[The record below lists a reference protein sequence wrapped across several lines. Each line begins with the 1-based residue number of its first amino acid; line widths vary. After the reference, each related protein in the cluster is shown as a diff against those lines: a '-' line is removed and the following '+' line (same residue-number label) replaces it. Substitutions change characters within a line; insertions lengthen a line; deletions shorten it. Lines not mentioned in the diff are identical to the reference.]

1 MRPEVKSWGVVLR
14 IIWVILAT
22 LSLAL
27 FSASI
32 PAYAQFEDIGGI
44 LEDILGGGQ
53 LPGQTPVYGE
63 TGIESIPVLIR
74 YDTAKD
80 YADHFLV
87 LTAYTPNDPS
97 GAKKN
102 SRMLGQTRL
111 LLTGLEQPLQVT
123 IPVPRNVTKDLTFSR
138 ITAEIIDINENRVLT
153 TERDGVFRG
162 TEAPELTLRTVTTEP
177 TSSQRPDFTN
187 FETIS
192 GEVSFHDRNVRL
204 NGGTLTIQ
212 LLENALAGG
221 TSVTIAAEK
230 VINID
235 RASLP
240 ILFTLDRGLTS
251 QNSQPPLAFKAWVN
265 DWASRKTHV
274 MRTPVPY
281 NGPDIDYKLKL
292 DVLAQGA
299 NTQAGR
305 NLDPNLMA
313 QAVVSGDAL
322 FDARSGLPNDARL
335 KVTLSRA
342 VGAVG
347 ENRALATQTIILR
360 GFEGRVPFALSTAS
374 TNFDPLIPAP
384 LLNLQIVDRNNRVY
398 FDSGDIRAK
407 EGPQTIQLYA
417 RRY

>member
-1 MRPEVKSWGVVLR
+1 LR
-14 IIWVILAT
+14 LISFIITV
-22 LSLAL
+22 LSLTL
-27 FSASI
+27 FSVSV
-32 PAYAQFEDIGGI
+32 PAYAQFEDLGGI

-63 TGIESIPVLIR
+63 TGIESIPILIR
-74 YDTAKD
+74 YDITSD
-80 YADHFLV
+80 YTDHMLIV
-87 LTAYTPNDPS
+87 TAYAPNDPS
-97 GAKKN
+97 GSTNKPQ
-102 SRMLGQTRL
+102 MLGQSRL

-138 ITAEIIDINENRVLT
+138 ITAAVIDENENRVLT
-153 TERDGVFRG
+153 TDRDGIFRG
-162 TEAPELTLRTVTTEP
+162 VEAPELTLRP
-177 TSSQRPDFTN
+177 TNTLPTAPPRPHYTG

-192 GEVSFHDRNVRL
+192 GNVSLHDRKARL
-204 NGGTLTIQ
+204 NGGTLTLQ

-235 RASLP
+235 NTSLP
-240 ILFTLDRGLTS
+240 IPFTIDRGLSAQEDAT
-251 QNSQPPLAFKAWVN
+251 PLAFKAWIN
-265 DWASRKTHV
+265 DWAGRKTHV

-313 QAVVSGDAL
+313 QATVSGEAL
-322 FDARSGLPNDARL
+322 FDARSGMPGDARL

-347 ENRALATQTIILR
+347 ENRVLSTQTIILR
-360 GFEGRVPFALSTAS
+360 GFDGRVPFALSTAS

-384 LLNLQIVDRNNRVY
+384 LLNLQIVDRNDRVY

>member
-1 MRPEVKSWGVVLR
+1 MR
-14 IIWVILAT
+14 
-22 LSLAL
+22 L
-27 FSASI
+27 FSFIITVFAWVMFSFTA
-32 PAYAQFEDIGGI
+32 PAHAQFEDLGGI

-63 TGIESIPVLIR
+63 TGIESIPTLIR
-74 YDTAKD
+74 YDETTDFKD
-80 YADHFLV
+80 HMLIV
-87 LTAYTPNDPS
+87 TAYAPKDPS
-97 GAKKN
+97 GATKKAQ
-102 SRMLGQTRL
+102 MLGQSRL

-123 IPVPRNVTKDLTFSR
+123 IPVPRNVTKDLTFAR
-138 ITAEIIDINENRVLT
+138 ITAEVIDQNQNTVLV

-162 TEAPELTLRTVTTEP
+162 IEPPELTLKPINATP
-177 TSSQRPDFTN
+177 TSQPRSDYIG
-187 FETIS
+187 FETIK
-192 GEVSFHDRNVRL
+192 GEVSLNDRNARL

-221 TSVTIAAEK
+221 NSVTIAAEK
-230 VINID
+230 VITID
-235 RASLP
+235 SAALP
-240 ILFTLDRGLTS
+240 ITFNIDRGLTS
-251 QNSQPPLAFKAWVN
+251 QNSQVPLAFKAWIN
-265 DWASRKTHV
+265 DWAGRKTHV
-274 MRTPVPY
+274 MRIPVPY

-313 QAVVSGDAL
+313 QATVSGEAL
-322 FDARSGLPNDARL
+322 FDANAGIPSDARL

-347 ENRALATQTIILR
+347 ENRVLSTQTIILR
-360 GFEGRVPFALSTAS
+360 GFDGRVPFAMSTAS

-384 LLNLQIVDRNNRVY
+384 LLNLQILDRNDRVY
-398 FDSGDIRAK
+398 FDSGDVRAK
-407 EGPQTIQLYA
+407 EGPQTIQLYT

>member
-1 MRPEVKSWGVVLR
+1 LR
-14 IIWVILAT
+14 FISLVIT
-22 LSLAL
+22 VFSLAL
-27 FSASI
+27 FSVST
-32 PAYAQFEDIGGI
+32 PAHAQFEDLGDI

-63 TGIESIPVLIR
+63 TGIENIPTLIR
-74 YDTAKD
+74 YDETTDFKG
-80 YADHFLV
+80 HILIV
-87 LTAYTPNDPS
+87 TAYEPNDPG
-97 GAKKN
+97 GATKKA
-102 SRMLGQTRL
+102 RMLGQTGIL
-111 LLTGLEQPLQVT
+111 MTGLQQPLQIT
-123 IPVPRNVTKDLTFSR
+123 IPVPRDVTKDLSFSR
-138 ITAEIIDINENRVLT
+138 IRAEVVDENGNQVLI
-153 TERDGVFRG
+153 TERDGVYRG
-162 TEAPELTLRTVTTEP
+162 IESSELILIPSNTLPAPTP
-177 TSSQRPDFTN
+177 RPN
-187 FETIS
+187 YVSFETIS
-192 GEVSFHDRNVRL
+192 GEISLNDRKARL

-235 RASLP
+235 TASLP
-240 ILFTLDRGLTS
+240 IAFALDRGLT
-251 QNSQPPLAFKAWVN
+251 QQDRQVPLAFKAWIN
-265 DWASRKTHV
+265 DWAGRKTHV

-281 NGPDIDYKLKL
+281 NGPDVDYKLKL

-299 NTQAGR
+299 NTRAGR

-313 QAVVSGDAL
+313 QATVSGEAL
-322 FDARSGLPNDARL
+322 FDARSGMPSDARL

-347 ENRALATQTIILR
+347 ENRVLSTQTIILR
-360 GFEGRVPFALSTAS
+360 GFEGRAPFALSTAS

-384 LLNLQIVDRNNRVY
+384 LLNLQIVDRNDRIY

-407 EGPQTIQLYA
+407 EGPQTVQLYA